1 MLTVTGGINAALS
14 ADTLRYAW
22 LLQLGDDL
30 FYTNHTV
37 DIDFGGNSYKSQG
50 DILSLPSVVRER
62 RIKLQSY
69 TVTFSNVDV
78 VMAYNLRYK
87 YEPDLPGFVPYD
99 RVGDACEVRL
109 VFLDAAGA
117 VIDGQAISLYK
128 GAFDS
133 WTEQDSGSR
142 STISLKITSPWAK
155 PNLTAG
161 RATSD
166 HNQKDNYPGDQFFQF
181 AHEEKNTIGWGADA

>member
-1 MLTVTGGINAALS
+1 MLTVSSGINTALS
-14 ADTLRYAW
+14 GDTLRFAW

-50 DILSLPSVVRER
+50 DLLSVPSVVRER

-69 TVTFSNVDV
+69 TVTFSNVDT
-78 VMAYNLRYK
+78 VMAYNLRHK
-87 YEPDLPGFVPYD
+87 YDPGLPGFAPYD
-99 RVGDACEVRL
+99 RTGDACEVRL
-109 VFLDAAGA
+109 AFLD
-117 VIDGQAISLYK
+117 DGGGIVDGEAISLYK

-133 WTEQDSGSR
+133 WTEQDTGSR
-142 STISLKITSPWAK
+142 STIALKITSPWST

-166 HNQKDNYPGDQFFQF
+166 HNQKDNYPGDSFFEF

>member
-1 MLTVTGGINAALS
+1 MITVSNGINAALIS
-14 ADTLRYAW
+14 DTLRYAW

-30 FYTNHTV
+30 FFTNHSI
-37 DIDFGGNSYKSQG
+37 DIDFNGETYRSQG
-50 DILSLPSVVRER
+50 DLLGVRSVVRER

-69 TVTFSNVDV
+69 TVTFSNVDAG
-78 VMAYNLRYK
+78 MAYAMRHNYTDGSPL
-87 YEPDLPGFVPYD
+87 D

-109 VFLDAAGA
+109 VFLDADGA

-133 WTEQDSGSR
+133 WTEQDGGSR
-142 STISLKITSPWAK
+142 ATIAVKITSPWAK

-166 HNQKDNYPGDQFFQF
+166 HNQNDNYPGDKFFEF

>member
-1 MLTVTGGINAALS
+1 MLTVSNGITSALS

-22 LLQLGDDL
+22 LLQIGGDL
-30 FYTNHTV
+30 FFTNHSV
-37 DIDFGGNSYKSQG
+37 DVEYGGNTYKSQG
-50 DILSLPSVVRER
+50 DLLSMQSVVRER

-69 TVTFSNVDV
+69 TVTFSNVDAV
-78 VMAYNLRYK
+78 TAYNMRHK
-87 YEPDLPGFVPYD
+87 YDGSVPGFVPYD

-109 VFLDAAGA
+109 VFLDAGGA
-117 VIDGQAISLYK
+117 VIDGQAVSLYK

-142 STISLKITSPWAK
+142 STIAVKITSPWAK

-166 HNQKDNYPGDQFFQF
+166 HNQKDNYPGDRFFEF

>member
-1 MLTVTGGINAALS
+1 MLIVSNGISAALA

-22 LLQLGDDL
+22 LLQIGDDL
-30 FYTNHTV
+30 FFTNHSV
-37 DIDFGGNSYKSQG
+37 DIAYGGDSYKSQG
-50 DILSLPSVVRER
+50 DLLTMQQVVRER

-69 TVTFSNVDV
+69 TATFSNVDA
-78 VMAYNLRYK
+78 VMAYNMRRK
-87 YEPDLPGFVPYD
+87 YDAGLPGFVSYD
-99 RVGDACEVRL
+99 RVGDPCEVRL
-109 VFLDAAGA
+109 VFLDAGGD
-117 VIDGQAISLYK
+117 VIDGQAVSLYK

-133 WTEQDSGSR
+133 WTEQDNGSR
-142 STISLKITSPWAK
+142 STIAVKITSPWAN

-166 HNQKDNYPGDQFFQF
+166 HNQKDNYPGDRFFEF

>member
-1 MLTVTGGINAALS
+1 MLTVSSEITAALS
-14 ADTLRYAW
+14 GETLRFAW
-22 LLQLGDDL
+22 LLQLGGDL

-37 DIDFGGNSYKSQG
+37 DIDFDGNSYKSQG
-50 DILSLPSVVRER
+50 DLLSLPSVVRER

-69 TVTFSNVDV
+69 TVTFSNVDT
-78 VMAYNLRYK
+78 VMAYNIRHK
-87 YEPDLPGFVPYD
+87 YDPGLPGFAPYD
-99 RVGDACEVRL
+99 RVGDPCEVRL
-109 VFLDAAGA
+109 VFLDASSAIIKGE
-117 VIDGQAISLYK
+117 AISLYK

-133 WTEQDSGSR
+133 WTEQDSGTR
-142 STISLKITSPWAK
+142 STIAVKITSPWAK

-166 HNQKDNYPGDQFFQF
+166 HNQKDNYPGDKFFEF